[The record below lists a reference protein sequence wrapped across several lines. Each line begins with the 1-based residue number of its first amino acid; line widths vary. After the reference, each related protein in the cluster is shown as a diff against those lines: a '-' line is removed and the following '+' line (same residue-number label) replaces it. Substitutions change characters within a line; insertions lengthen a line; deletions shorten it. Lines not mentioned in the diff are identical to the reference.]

1 MSDSDAV
8 IPLAMRQ
15 ERAAGLLDISGRKLT
30 ALIREGRIRTVL
42 IGGTRMI
49 SREEIERGAR
59 EWTGPRQSPPS
70 PQPPAGPAGTSA
82 RPWSG
87 GQPEDGEA

>member
-49 SREEIERGAR
+49 SREEIERVAR
-59 EWTGPRQSPPS
+59 EGTGPRQSPPS

-82 RPWSG
+82 GPRSG
-87 GQPEDGEA
+87 DQPEDGEA